1 MNTWIVA
8 LCYAGVVAL
17 SAWLLWRFSHIRW
30 YWHLMSIVLAFGIGL
45 MPMKESWNRPSFDL
59 IVGSVFLFL
68 LFWGAG
74 EWAFRWFHVHRHA

>member
-1 MNTWIVA
+1 MTTGIVV
-8 LCYAGVVAL
+8 LCYTGVFVLA
-17 SAWLLWRFSHIRW
+17 AWLLWRFSHVRW

-45 MPMKESWNRPSFDL
+45 MPMREAWNRPAFDL
-59 IVGSVFLFL
+59 LIGSLFLLL